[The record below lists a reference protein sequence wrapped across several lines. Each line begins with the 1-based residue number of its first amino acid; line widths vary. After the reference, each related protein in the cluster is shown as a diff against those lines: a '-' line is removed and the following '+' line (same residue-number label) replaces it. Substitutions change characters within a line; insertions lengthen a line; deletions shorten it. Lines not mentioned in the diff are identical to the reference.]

1 MIIEIFGKDF
11 LGIISLLVRLLDG
24 LIISLIFDGK
34 ISESA
39 VILGKKNLSE
49 GSRFTK
55 VLVWCFVKK
64 DNIFSKFLNLIFF
77 QNVSYS
83 HETSFFI
90 CCQKAFTVVADLLYY
105 PPYFYLC
112 NKFFAQANSPTPGD
126 LSKKSLSQY
135 GG

>member
-55 VLVWCFVKK
+55 VLV
-64 DNIFSKFLNLIFF
+64 
-77 QNVSYS
+77 
-83 HETSFFI
+83 
-90 CCQKAFTVVADLLYY
+90 
-105 PPYFYLC
+105 
-112 NKFFAQANSPTPGD
+112 
-126 LSKKSLSQY
+126 
-135 GG
+135 